1 MIWQSMRVRS
11 RQNAAWLAVAV
22 LLSLFAV
29 LCVQLPAIRD
39 PYHIDDDF
47 RHYFWMARFRD
58 PEAFHDDPVLY
69 NVKRVHMLNILGRD
83 LICQFESVGFSLLYQ
98 LASYVVAPLTFNKI
112 LPFILM
118 VICVTHLFALG
129 RLLELDSRSAFF
141 LVVLFVTY
149 DLTASANISV
159 MPGLQRSFQFAL
171 LIVFLYYLIKDSPVG
186 IVVTVVVQA
195 LFYAPMFV
203 VSTTAYTLSLIYR
216 RNRRVGI
223 DLRARRVGP
232 LIIGVTLA
240 LMTLLP
246 AVLDPQVATGSLST
260 RDGNV
265 PVWQNPTYGP
275 AGRIPIFPSSFSGF
289 PIFLISGYGGL
300 ARLDDLYYMVPLW
313 LLALLILTLLG
324 LERSRVH
331 PHVNSL
337 LAGSLVAWLLC
348 WSIALATGSFI
359 LRYPFK
365 YTNAPLPLWILLYC
379 GLNIKPFLDTCVQ
392 TWSTHK
398 ARWRLLLSVVGALI
412 IIGGLFGGN
421 SGLFTLAMSIG
432 APAFVAG
439 VMTLMLWR
447 GYSPPR
453 HSSDPSDRQRKV
465 AWGIYALVMAAVFV
479 PRMNSHAMTVPEEER
494 PLLRY
499 VSKLP
504 KDALLAGDPEVMSN
518 IPLVAQRSVF
528 VSSEISYVGED
539 RVRDFFDAYYAES
552 RQEVYGFCETY
563 GVDYLVV
570 NRNHFSEDYLE
581 RESFF
586 FAPYNEYIVD
596 LIERRS
602 DFFLPSIPESEQVF
616 STEHLFL
623 WRCAQTH

>member
-1 MIWQSMRVRS
+1 LATDKP
-11 RQNAAWLAVAV
+11 RQDAAPWLAAAIVFSVLAV
-22 LLSLFAV
+22 LH
-29 LCVQLPAIRD
+29 VQLPAIRD
-39 PYHIDDDF
+39 PYRMDDDF

-58 PEAFHDDPVLY
+58 PEAFPDDPVLY
-69 NVKRVHMLNILGRD
+69 DIKRVHTINILGFD
-83 LICQFESVGFSLLYQ
+83 LICQFESLGFSLLYQ
-98 LASYVVAPLTFNKI
+98 LASCLVAPLAFNKI

-159 MPGLQRSFQFAL
+159 TPGLQRSFQFAL

-186 IVVTVVVQA
+186 IVVTIVVQA

-203 VSTTAYTLSLIYR
+203 VSMLAYALSLVYR

-240 LMTLLP
+240 LLTLLP
-246 AVLDPQVATGSLST
+246 AVLDPKVATGSLSM

-275 AGRIPIFPSSFSGF
+275 AGRIPIFSSSFSGF

-313 LLALLILTLLG
+313 LLALLVLTLLG

-379 GLNIKPFLDTCVQ
+379 GLNIKPFLGICVQ
-392 TWSTHK
+392 TWSTLRS
-398 ARWRLLLSVVGALI
+398 RWRLLLSVTGALI

-421 SGLFTLAMSIG
+421 SGLFTLAMTVG
-432 APAFVAG
+432 PPAFIAG
-439 VMTLMLWR
+439 IVGLMLWR
-447 GYSPPR
+447 GHSPR
-453 HSSDPSDRQRKV
+453 RFSDASDKQWKV
-465 AWGIYALVMAAVFV
+465 AWGIYALVIATIFV

-499 VSKLP
+499 VSTLP
-504 KDALLAGDPEVMSN
+504 KDVLIAGDPEVMSN
-518 IPLVAQRSVF
+518 IPPVAKRSVF
-528 VSSEISYVGED
+528 LSSEISYVGD
-539 RVRDFFDAYYAES
+539 QRVRDFFDAYYAES
-552 RQEVYGFCETY
+552 RQEVYAFCGSY

-570 NRNHFSEDYLE
+570 NRNHFSDQYLE
-581 RESFF
+581 RGLFF
-586 FAPYNEYIVD
+586 YAPHNEYILD
-596 LIERRS
+596 LVE
-602 DFFLPSIPESEQVF
+602 DHQHFFLASIPEA
-616 STEHLFL
+616 EHLFSIEDFFL
-623 WRCAQTH
+623 WRCTRV